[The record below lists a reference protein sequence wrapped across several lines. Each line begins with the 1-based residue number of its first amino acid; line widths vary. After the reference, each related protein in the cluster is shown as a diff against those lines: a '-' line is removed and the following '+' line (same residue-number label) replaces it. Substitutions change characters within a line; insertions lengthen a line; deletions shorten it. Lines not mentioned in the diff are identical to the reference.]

1 MRYLL
6 NVTPLD
12 HEGTS
17 QVLALSNVY
26 DDQYHQIRGEEIRRV
41 MSSAKR
47 RDLFHCIEMAT
58 ERELIV
64 LSSPPKADI
73 RRSSRWLPAI
83 ESKFSTHRQL
93 FCSNWDTPKLRIPLS
108 WFFYA
113 RHVLSHTRDGDIL
126 IIDNYEII
134 YVIATLYT
142 RIFRRVTIV
151 LDYEDGKHLIDQG
164 WMRILSGLAEF
175 LARPFLQGALLA
187 HPSLSGRLPTSLPTV
202 LIPGFVV
209 PRNRSAKLSMP
220 VRFLYSG
227 SLDRPRGLDMLLRA
241 IELLPE
247 NGWHLDISGCG
258 IYETEI
264 SRIASSEKYAD
275 RVTYHG
281 ALKQAEHDLLTNEC
295 HVGLNCQRSED
306 PISGVTFPSK
316 IFSYLSAG
324 LVVLSSHA
332 SDVYK
337 ICGSSLLYFQEETPE
352 SLAAAMIEIINDLN
366 GEKCRVDG
374 GQTRLYFSIKQTSRR
389 LRDFF
394 QKIND

>member
-1 MRYLL
+1 MRFLL
-6 NVTPLD
+6 NDTPLD
-12 HEGTS
+12 HEGPS
-17 QVLALSNVY
+17 RVLALSNVY

-73 RRSSRWLPAI
+73 HRSSRWLPAI
-83 ESKFSTHRQL
+83 ETKFSSHRQL
-93 FCSNWDTPKLRIPLS
+93 LCSNWDTPKLRIPLS

-113 RHVLSHTRDGDIL
+113 RHVLKHTRDGDLL

-134 YVIATLYT
+134 YVIAALCA

-151 LDYEDGKHLIDQG
+151 LDYEDGKHLIDLG
-164 WMRILSGLAEF
+164 WERILSGLAEF
-175 LARPFLQGALLA
+175 LARPLLHGALLA
-187 HPSLSGRLPTSLPTV
+187 HPGLAGRLPTSLPTT

-209 PRNRSAKLSMP
+209 TRNHSAKLSMP

-241 IELLPE
+241 IELLPQ

-264 SRIASSEKYAD
+264 SRLAASEKYAD

-281 ALKQAEHDLLTNEC
+281 ALKQSEYDLLTEEC
-295 HVGLNCQRSED
+295 HVGLNCQRSDD

-324 LVVLSSHA
+324 LTVLSSNA
-332 SDVYK
+332 SDVSK

-394 QKIND
+394 QKINN